1 MQGVAAADVHEY
13 VYGFAPA
20 NDVGL
25 HDFRHADRGSMLRVK
40 GQDGFLPIGPAVVT
54 RDEWSPDD
62 GYSLRTYLNGE
73 VVQRGGSDD
82 IIWDYRYQ
90 LADLCRLITLEP
102 GDVVLTGTPANSRPM
117 APGDVVEVEI
127 DGLGRLTNPVV
138 DWDVDL
144 DRAGRAARRLAE
156 HPARRARDPRGRG
169 RAARRRGTPRRMSS
183 ATFAESITVEAL
195 EDDPY
200 AIYARLRQQPPAF
213 VPAVNVWMLT
223 RWADVEHAGAHP
235 ELFSA
240 ETPSSPVELTFGS
253 PTVLT
258 CDGAVHKEL
267 RASID
272 PKFRPRV
279 VDTYVDGL
287 IEPIADEL
295 LDRFA
300 ARGSAELMAE
310 YLEPISV
317 LGLGQVLGLGD
328 VDGDTLRRWFA
339 GLAQGATNYECD
351 PAKQAI
357 GDGVAAEIRARLA
370 PLLDRLEREP
380 DDSAISH
387 MLHAGTPRRRSARP
401 RADPAEPARDPARRH
416 AGARARR
423 RVGAR
428 GAARRPRADGGG
440 RSGPGRARAAR
451 PWRRGCA

>member
-1 MQGVAAADVHEY
+1 
-13 VYGFAPA
+13 
-20 NDVGL
+20 
-25 HDFRHADRGSMLRVK
+25 
-40 GQDGFLPIGPAVVT
+40 
-54 RDEWSPDD
+54 
-62 GYSLRTYLNGE
+62 
-73 VVQRGGSDD
+73 
-82 IIWDYRYQ
+82 
-90 LADLCRLITLEP
+90 
-102 GDVVLTGTPANSRPM
+102 
-117 APGDVVEVEI
+117 
-127 DGLGRLTNPVV
+127 
-138 DWDVDL
+138 
-144 DRAGRAARRLAE
+144 
-156 HPARRARDPRGRG
+156 
-169 RAARRRGTPRRMSS
+169 MSAS
-183 ATFAESITVEAL
+183 TFAASITVEAL
-195 EDDPY
+195 DDDPY
-200 AIYARLRQQPPAF
+200 PIYARLRQEPPAH

-235 ELFSA
+235 ELFTA

-300 ARGSAELMAE
+300 GRGSAELMAE

-328 VDGDTLRRWFA
+328 VAGDTFRRWFA

-351 PAKQAI
+351 PGKQAI
-357 GDGVAAEIRARLA
+357 GDAVAAEIRERLA

-387 MLHAGTPRRRSARP
+387 MLHAGRPAGEPRARELVLPSLLVILLGGMQEPGHGAGSTLAALLAHPDQAAEVAADPVALVPPAVEEGLRLIAPIGTQLRSTSRDVEVGGTSIPAGEPVALVIASANRDERRYAEPDRFDIHRERIQHAAFGFGRHFCSGHAFARRQEAIALRRLFERLPDVRLDAERPPVLRGWEFRAPTHLHVRFTPR
-401 RADPAEPARDPARRH
+401 
-416 AGARARR
+416 
-423 RVGAR
+423 
-428 GAARRPRADGGG
+428 
-440 RSGPGRARAAR
+440 
-451 PWRRGCA
+451 

>member
-1 MQGVAAADVHEY
+1 MTASSFAA
-13 VYGFAPA
+13 
-20 NDVGL
+20 
-25 HDFRHADRGSMLRVK
+25 
-40 GQDGFLPIGPAVVT
+40 T
-54 RDEWSPDD
+54 
-62 GYSLRTYLNGE
+62 
-73 VVQRGGSDD
+73 
-82 IIWDYRYQ
+82 
-90 LADLCRLITLEP
+90 
-102 GDVVLTGTPANSRPM
+102 
-117 APGDVVEVEI
+117 
-127 DGLGRLTNPVV
+127 
-138 DWDVDL
+138 
-144 DRAGRAARRLAE
+144 
-156 HPARRARDPRGRG
+156 
-169 RAARRRGTPRRMSS
+169 
-183 ATFAESITVEAL
+183 ITVEAL

-200 AIYARLRQQPPAF
+200 PIYARLRQEPPAF
-213 VPAVNVWMLT
+213 VPAVNIWMLT

-295 LDRFA
+295 LDRFEG
-300 ARGSAELMAE
+300 RGSAELMAE

-357 GDGVAAEIRARLA
+357 GDGVAAEIRERLA
-370 PLLDRLEREP
+370 PLLDRVEREP

-387 MLHAGTPRRRSARP
+387 MLHAARPEGDPRARELILPSLLVILLGGMQEPGHGAGSALAALLADPGQTAEVAADPLGLVPQAVEEGLRLIAPIGTQLRSTTEDVEIGGAQIPAGEPVALVIASANRDEQRYPEPDRFDLHRARQQHAAFGFGRHFCSGHAFARQQETIALRRLFERLPDVRLDPERPPVLRGWEFRAPTHLHVRFTPR
-401 RADPAEPARDPARRH
+401 
-416 AGARARR
+416 
-423 RVGAR
+423 
-428 GAARRPRADGGG
+428 
-440 RSGPGRARAAR
+440 
-451 PWRRGCA
+451 

>member
-1 MQGVAAADVHEY
+1 MSAEP
-13 VYGFAPA
+13 FA
-20 NDVGL
+20 G
-25 HDFRHADRGSMLRVK
+25 
-40 GQDGFLPIGPAVVT
+40 
-54 RDEWSPDD
+54 
-62 GYSLRTYLNGE
+62 
-73 VVQRGGSDD
+73 
-82 IIWDYRYQ
+82 
-90 LADLCRLITLEP
+90 
-102 GDVVLTGTPANSRPM
+102 
-117 APGDVVEVEI
+117 
-127 DGLGRLTNPVV
+127 
-138 DWDVDL
+138 
-144 DRAGRAARRLAE
+144 
-156 HPARRARDPRGRG
+156 
-169 RAARRRGTPRRMSS
+169 
-183 ATFAESITVEAL
+183 SITVEAL

-200 AIYARLRQQPPAF
+200 PIYARLRQGPPAF
-213 VPAVNVWMLT
+213 VPAVNIWMLT

-258 CDGAVHKEL
+258 CDGVVHREL

-295 LDRFA
+295 LDRFEG
-300 ARGSAELMAE
+300 RGSAELMAE

-351 PAKQAI
+351 SAKQAI
-357 GDGVAAEIRARLA
+357 GDGVAAEIRERLS

-387 MLHAGTPRRRSARP
+387 MLHAARP
-401 RADPAEPARDPARRH
+401 EGDPRARELILPSLLVILLGGMQEPGHGAGSALAALLSDAEQTAEVAADPAGLVPQAVEEGLRLIAPIGTQLRSTTGDVEIGGARIPAGEPVALVIASANRDEQRYAEPDRFDLHRARQQHAAFGFGRHFCSGHAFARRQE
-416 AGARARR
+416 AIALRKFFERLPDVRLDAERPPVLRGWEFRAPAHLHVRFTP
-423 RVGAR
+423 
-428 GAARRPRADGGG
+428 PR
-440 RSGPGRARAAR
+440 
-451 PWRRGCA
+451 

>member
-1 MQGVAAADVHEY
+1 VSAEAYAA
-13 VYGFAPA
+13 
-20 NDVGL
+20 
-25 HDFRHADRGSMLRVK
+25 
-40 GQDGFLPIGPAVVT
+40 
-54 RDEWSPDD
+54 
-62 GYSLRTYLNGE
+62 
-73 VVQRGGSDD
+73 
-82 IIWDYRYQ
+82 
-90 LADLCRLITLEP
+90 
-102 GDVVLTGTPANSRPM
+102 
-117 APGDVVEVEI
+117 
-127 DGLGRLTNPVV
+127 
-138 DWDVDL
+138 
-144 DRAGRAARRLAE
+144 
-156 HPARRARDPRGRG
+156 
-169 RAARRRGTPRRMSS
+169 
-183 ATFAESITVEAL
+183 SITVEAL

-200 AIYARLRQQPPAF
+200 PIYARLRQEPPAF
-213 VPAVNVWMLT
+213 VPAVNIWMLT

-235 ELFSA
+235 ELFTA

-295 LDRFA
+295 LDRLESC
-300 ARGSAELMAE
+300 GSAELMAE

-357 GDGVAAEIRARLA
+357 GDGVAAEIRERLA
-370 PLLDRLEREP
+370 PLLDRVEREP

-387 MLHAGTPRRRSARP
+387 MLHAARPEGEPRARELILPSLLVILLGGMQEPGHGAGSALAALLADAGQAAEVAADPSGLVPQAVEEGLRLIAPIGTQLRSTTEDVEIGGAQIPAGEPVALVIASANRDERRFADPDRFDLHRARQQHAAFGFGRHFCSGHAFARQLEAIALRRLFERLPDVRLDPERPPVLRGWEFRAPTHLHVGFTPR
-401 RADPAEPARDPARRH
+401 
-416 AGARARR
+416 
-423 RVGAR
+423 
-428 GAARRPRADGGG
+428 
-440 RSGPGRARAAR
+440 
-451 PWRRGCA
+451 

>member
-1 MQGVAAADVHEY
+1 M
-13 VYGFAPA
+13 
-20 NDVGL
+20 
-25 HDFRHADRGSMLRVK
+25 
-40 GQDGFLPIGPAVVT
+40 T

-62 GYSLRTYLNGE
+62 GYHLRTYLNGE

-127 DGLGRLTNPVV
+127 EGLGRLTNPVV

-144 DRAGRAARRLAE
+144 AGPGEQLAVSPNTL
-156 HPARRARDPRGRG
+156 HVALAIPRTRPSGVSPRGVSGHEREHVRG
-169 RAARRRGTPRRMSS
+169 VHHRRGARRRSLPDLRAPAAGAAGARPRRQRLD
-183 ATFAESITVEAL
+183 A
-195 EDDPY
+195 DPLGGCR
-200 AIYARLRQQPPAF
+200 ARGR
-213 VPAVNVWMLT
+213 
-223 RWADVEHAGAHP
+223 AHP
-235 ELFSA
+235 ELFTA

-300 ARGSAELMAE
+300 GRGSAELMAE

-357 GDGVAAEIRARLA
+357 GDAVAAEIRERLA

-387 MLHAGTPRRRSARP
+387 MLHAARPVGEPASARA
-401 RADPAEPARDPARRH
+401 RAAEPARDPARRH
-416 AGARARR
+416 AGARTRR
-423 RVGAR
+423 GIGPR
-428 GAARRPRADGGG
+428 GAARASRPGRRGRRRPRRARGAGG
-440 RSGPGRARAAR
+440 RGGASADRPDRDAAALDLRGRRD
-451 PWRRGCA
+451 RRGEDSRRASPSRS